1 MRLSE
6 WRTTAP
12 HEESVAA
19 KVLATVEPV
28 LLGLGAEADPP
39 CWIVWGDDPLVRY
52 TILALAE
59 VGLVTCHVRV
69 NVPQEGPRA
78 SGKLSRWSRIQV
90 GELSVENQGGHSL
103 TSFQV
108 ENQLLR
114 GMGRDGDAVTA
125 FALDLFAGLD
135 GRPIPSL
142 AGGTLAVADARR
154 VAALPA
160 PLADA

>member
-1 MRLSE
+1 
-6 WRTTAP
+6 
-12 HEESVAA
+12 
-19 KVLATVEPV
+19 
-28 LLGLGAEADPP
+28 
-39 CWIVWGDDPLVRY
+39 VRY

-78 SGKLSRWSRIQV
+78 SGKLTRWNRIQV

-114 GMGRDGDAVTA
+114 GMGPDGDAVTA

-142 AGGTLAVADARR
+142 VGGTTSARAR
-154 VAALPA
+154 EGQRMAALPA
-160 PLADA
+160 PSVDG